1 MSSNTKIV
9 LAIIAIVVVISSTI
23 TVQSGFAFSDRYSS
37 QQRFSSGYQDGMNMC
52 GDQAQ
57 VIQYKHS
64 AEYRGHSDDY
74 HHGFFS
80 GSHNCQA
87 ADDVGSNGIIG
98 DGNGNQGQSTPTQFS
113 KITANSPT
121 DNSNN
126 QNNRDQNQGQSNN
139 QKSTCIGICYGSGP
153 SSFQNQGLGN

>member
-1 MSSNTKIV
+1 MSTNTKIV
-9 LAIIAIVVVISSTI
+9 LAIIATIVVMSTI
-23 TVQSGFAFSDRYSS
+23 AVQSGFAFSDRYSP

-64 AEYRGHSDDY
+64 SEYRGHSDDY

-87 ADDVGSNGIIG
+87 ADDVGANGVIG

-113 KITANSPT
+113 KITANSP
-121 DNSNN
+121 DNSN

>member
-9 LAIIAIVVVISSTI
+9 LTASIIAVVVMSTI
-23 TVQSGFAFSDRYSS
+23 AVQSGFAFSDRYSA

-52 GDQAQ
+52 NNQAQ
-57 VIQYKHS
+57 IIQYKHS

-87 ADDVGSNGIIG
+87 ANDVDANGIIG